1 LATQH
6 RLALV
11 LAALAAGVVFVSG
24 ASAHAFLI
32 RSDPAAGTSVK
43 TAPARVLLEF
53 DEAVAAAHITVTN
66 ADGESVRSGRVTQ
79 PEKTQISIP
88 LKPNL
93 GRGGYVVRW
102 SEVDED
108 DGHRISGAFGFG
120 VDAPAPSVNTQGG
133 SDFRP
138 GDATTRW
145 LLLIGL
151 LVGSGVV
158 IFRRFIWRPVRVERF
173 VVASAVA
180 LGLAAVAAGI
190 LLALQPDAFATR
202 FEKVTFAGSIVALV
216 AALLLFAS
224 LLWRP
229 VLVVAD
235 VLALALLALPTLDGH
250 AVAPGVSH
258 WLSVP
263 SDLVHVTGAAVWI
276 GGVFSLLLLA
286 PREAVR
292 RFVPFAGAAVVAI
305 AVTGVLRAITE
316 LSSVSQLG
324 TTSYGKAILVKSALF
339 LAVVTLAAIA
349 RGRPGRTSMAVEGVL
364 LFALVAAVAVLIGLR
379 PGRDQLAQAAAPT
392 EPAFVTAAPVGTYAV
407 GVSLSQASDGVRADA
422 TVLGID
428 GPASGL
434 DVTIAVNGKAQKGED
449 CGDGCYSVVAPVQQ
463 PSSLMVQVG
472 REKATFRTPEL
483 WPAPSAGTAVTAA
496 TRYFQTLHSVTI
508 DSTLASSPTN
518 ATKTIYKMAAPNKL
532 FGIEPTNGAAEII
545 IGARRWDR
553 DSATS
558 KWEASPAVPV
568 RQPSTPWPPGFRYAH
583 YAGDE
588 TVKGTTLSVVTFYDP
603 LTPAWFTIHLD
614 PNTGRTYAMDMI
626 ATAHFMREDYR
637 NFDKPLAIV
646 PPK

>member
-1 LATQH
+1 LAPQH
-6 RLALV
+6 RLAVV
-11 LAALAAGVVFVSG
+11 LAALAASVIFVAG

-32 RSDPAAGTSVK
+32 RSDPAAGTSVEV
-43 TAPARVLLEF
+43 APTRVLLEF
-53 DEAVAAAHITVTN
+53 DEAVAPAHITVTKTG
-66 ADGESVRSGRVTQ
+66 GEPVRAGRVSQ
-79 PEKTQISIP
+79 PQKTQISIP
-88 LKPNL
+88 LKPDL
-93 GRGGYVVRW
+93 PRGGYVVHW

-120 VDAPAPSVNTQGG
+120 VGAPAPNVNAQGG

-138 GDATTRW
+138 GDAITRW

-158 IFRRFIWRPVRVERF
+158 IFRRFIWRPAAVERF
-173 VVASAVA
+173 VAASALA
-180 LGLAAVAAGI
+180 LGLAAVAAAT

-202 FEKVTFAGSIVALV
+202 FERVMFAGSVAALV
-216 AALLLFAS
+216 AAVLLFAS

-229 VLVVAD
+229 VLAVAD
-235 VLALALLALPTLDGH
+235 VLALTLLALPTLDGH

-292 RFVPFAGAAVVAI
+292 RFAPFAGAAVLAI
-305 AVTGVLRAITE
+305 AITGVLRAISE
-316 LSSVSQLG
+316 LSSGSQLW

-339 LAVVTLAAIA
+339 LAVVGLAAA
-349 RGRPGRTSMAVEGVL
+349 AHGRPGRRSITVEGVL
-364 LFALVAAVAVLIGLR
+364 LFALVAAAAVLIGLR
-379 PGRDQLAQAAAPT
+379 PGRDQLAQAAVPV

-422 TVLGID
+422 TVLGIN

-434 DVTIAVNGKAQKGED
+434 DVTISVNGNAQKGEG
-449 CGDGCYSVVAPVQQ
+449 CGEGCYSVVAPVQQ
-463 PSSLMVQVG
+463 PNSLTVQVG
-472 REKATFRTPEL
+472 GAKASFRTPEL
-483 WPAPSAGTAVTAA
+483 WPAPAAGTAVTAA
-496 TRYFQTLHSVTI
+496 TRYFQTLRSVTI
-508 DSTLASSPTN
+508 DSSLASSPTN
-518 ATKTIYKMAAPNKL
+518 ATMTIYKMAAPNKL

-545 IGARRWDR
+545 IGAKRWDR
-553 DSATS
+553 DSAKS
-558 KWEASPAVPV
+558 PWEQSPAVPV

-588 TVKGTTLSVVTFYDP
+588 TVKGRTLSVVTFYDP
-603 LTPAWFTIHLD
+603 LTPAWFAIHLD
-614 PNTGRTYAMDMI
+614 PSTGRTYAMDMI
-626 ATAHFMREDYR
+626 ATAHFMREGYR
-637 NFDKPLAIV
+637 DFNKALAIV